1 MVQGCWSGG
10 RDVPLGPG
18 PGMAGTDCRREWAL
32 CPEEIQPDA
41 QEKIEETQQGDDLG
55 ESFGSVIGYLKHG
68 FQPWRS
74 G

>member
-1 MVQGCWSGG
+1 MQGCWSGG
-10 RDVPLGPG
+10 RDDSLGPG
-18 PGMAGTDCRREWAL
+18 PVMAGTDGTRKRAL

-41 QEKIEETQQGDDLG
+41 QEQIEETQQGDDLG

-68 FQPWRS
+68 FLPWQS